1 MSNKSRRTGLGRRE
15 AIASVAGVAA
25 LFGFTA
31 ETAAAS
37 RRAELGKLPQGRHL
51 YFVTSNFVGDR
62 EAEYRAWY
70 VRHIAQIMQI
80 PGFLGAQQLIYHPTK
95 GRTQPAF
102 QYMVIYEIEGD
113 PDEVIGR
120 LGPAVAAGKLER
132 PDPALF
138 KPAGSWVYSP
148 V

>member
-1 MSNKSRRTGLGRRE
+1 MRKTERETIGRRE
-15 AIASVAGVAA
+15 AIGSAVAIAA

-31 ETAAAS
+31 KATAAA
-37 RRAELGKLPQGRHL
+37 RPAPGLKVPKGRHL
-51 YFVTSNFVGDR
+51 YFVTSNFVEGK

-70 VRHIAQIMQI
+70 VRHIAQILQI
-80 PGFLGAQQLIYHPTK
+80 PGFVSAQQLVYTPTQ
-95 GRTQPAF
+95 GRKQPAF

-113 PDEVIGR
+113 PDTVIGR
-120 LGPAVAAGKLER
+120 LGPAVAAGKLDR

-138 KPAGSWVYSP
+138 KAAGSWVYSP